1 MATKRTLQTGFVLG
15 LLVFAGTARAAPPP
29 APGAEAEAKA
39 HYSRGV
45 ELYNDGAYSA
55 ALVELERAQSIAP
68 YFGILHSIG
77 LVKVQLADFVG
88 GIAAFEEYLVAGG
101 DEVPAQR
108 KQEVKER
115 LVQLQDRIGSVEV
128 TVNGEGAEVVLDDT
142 VVGVSPLPKPIKVN
156 PGKHELGVRRT
167 GEKGETKKIAVAGGD
182 KLKVAFDLSG
192 AQVTTNAP
200 SAERPAA
207 TGAPKWVVYTWIGA
221 GAFAAGAITTGVIG
235 LSKSSDLK
243 SKRDSEPTDSKALD
257 SLSSDVK
264 TFGIIT
270 DVLIVPAVILG
281 SISLYFTLRSPAAS
295 DPATAPKASAPPRTT
310 TTVTFGGKSVG
321 LRGTF

>member
-1 MATKRTLQTGFVLG
+1 MLMKRTLQTGFVLG
-15 LLVFAGTARAAPPP
+15 LLVFAGTARAAPP
-29 APGAEAEAKA
+29 AGAEAEAKA

-88 GIAAFEEYLVAGG
+88 GIAAFEEYLTAGG

-108 KQEVKER
+108 KAEVKER
-115 LVQLQDRIGSVEV
+115 LVQLQDRIGTVEV
-128 TVNGEGAEVVLDDT
+128 SVVGDGAEVILDDT

-156 PGKHELGVRRT
+156 PGKHELAVRRG
-167 GEKGETKKIAVAGGD
+167 GEKGETKKIGVAGGD
-182 KLKVAFDLSG
+182 KLKVAFELSG
-192 AQVTTNAP
+192 AQVTSSLPAP
-200 SAERPAA
+200 ERPAA
-207 TGAPKWVVYTWIGA
+207 TGGAPKWVVYTWIGA
-221 GAFAAGAITTGVIG
+221 GAFAAGAITTGLIG

-243 SKRDSEPTDSKALD
+243 SKRDNEPTDAKALD

-264 TFGIIT
+264 TFGIVT

-281 SISLYFTLRSPAAS
+281 SISLYFTLRSPTASS
-295 DPATAPKASAPPRTT
+295 DPATAPKASAAPRPSTT
-310 TTVTFGGKSVG
+310 ITFGGKSVG